1 VKSLVGACI
10 FTLYFFIFYYLALPL
25 HLHCPALPCFK
36 FTFCYHGT
44 QEEKVTQGTGN
55 VFFFPFAAKDRKRK
69 LHKERAV
76 FFFSF
81 CCQGQEEKITQGTDN
96 VFFLLLPGTRGKNYT
111 GNGQCFFFFCCQG
124 QEEEVTHGLFF
135 FFPVGGSAL
144 LDSVTIGGG
153 VRFDG
158 SLVAGMDETS
168 VRLDDGSGER
178 SQGLLHLLPQK
189 YTGAES
195 GVASPKAFIYKK
207 IMP

>member
-1 VKSLVGACI
+1 
-10 FTLYFFIFYYLALPL
+10 LP
-25 HLHCPALPCFK
+25 CPCTALPCPVSNLPFATIGHK
-36 FTFCYHGT
+36 RRKLHKERAMF
-44 QEEKVTQGTGN
+44 
-55 VFFFPFAAKDRKRK
+55 FFFPFAAKDRRRK
-69 LHKERAV
+69 LHKERAM
-76 FFFSF
+76 FFFF
-81 CCQGQEEKITQGTDN
+81 PFAARDKRKKLHRERTM
-96 VFFLLLPGTRGKNYT
+96 
-111 GNGQCFFFFCCQG
+111 FFFFCCQG

-135 FFPVGGSAL
+135 FFPVGGSTL